1 MTKETITK
9 ANKLLESQKNLKELK
24 NIVNCTYPFRI
35 LSRKKK
41 AYITSISKYDEII
54 ELWNF
59 DKETAN
65 ELRAAILGVIEKRQ
79 AEIIDELEEM

>member
-9 ANKLLESQKNLKELK
+9 ANKLLESQKKLKELK

-35 LSRKKK
+35 LSSKK
-41 AYITSISKYDEII
+41 AYIAGEYDQVIK
-54 ELWNF
+54 LSNF
-59 DKETAN
+59 AEVTAN
-65 ELRAAILGVIEKRQ
+65 ELRAAILGVVEKRQ

>member
-1 MTKETITK
+1 MTKETIAK

-24 NIVNCTYPFRI
+24 NIVNCTYPFHI
-35 LSRKKK
+35 LSRKKE
-41 AYITSISKYDEII
+41 AYIIGNSKYDEVI

>member
-9 ANKLLESQKNLKELK
+9 ANKLLESQEKLKELK

-35 LSRKKK
+35 LSSKK
-41 AYITSISKYDEII
+41 AYIAGIPEYDRVI

-59 DKETAN
+59 DKVTAN
-65 ELRAAILGVIEKRQ
+65 ELKAAILGVVEKRQ